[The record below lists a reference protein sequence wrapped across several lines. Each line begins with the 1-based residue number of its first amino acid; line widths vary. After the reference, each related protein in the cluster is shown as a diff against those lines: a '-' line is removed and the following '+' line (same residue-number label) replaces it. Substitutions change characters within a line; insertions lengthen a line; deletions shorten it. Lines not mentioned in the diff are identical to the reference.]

1 MVPLYKEQVA
11 TLAELVMD
19 NQLPFIAKR
28 GDSPRLWMIV
38 KVDGDNGKVLGYM
51 IGNRNPISIHLARDE
66 RIWTFK
72 VPCSEISYA
81 IDKPI
86 LGRDS

>member
-11 TLAELVMD
+11 TLAELIMD

-28 GDSPRLWMIV
+28 GDNPRLWMIV
-38 KVDGDNGKVLGYM
+38 KVDDDNGKALGYM
-51 IGNRNPISIHLARDE
+51 IGTSNPISIHLARDE

-81 IDKPI
+81 INKPI